1 MILYSENLEIYE
13 IIIVI
18 RPLFDSIDIDST
30 RNNFQSLK
38 IAEFDYL
45 DIIFIY
51 LVYFSS
57 VIKDF

>member
-45 DIIFIY
+45 DIIFT
-51 LVYFSS
+51 
-57 VIKDF
+57 